1 MHSTGE
7 ETDSMSKV
15 IGIDLGTTNSCVA
28 VVEGGKPVVITN
40 AEGERTT
47 PSVVAFTKDGERLV
61 GGAAKR
67 QIATNSGRTISS
79 IKRHMGSDYRV
90 HIDGKDLTPQ
100 EISAMILAK
109 IRRDAESYLGEPVTE
124 AVITVPAYF
133 DDSQRKATQDAG
145 RIAGLNVLRIINEPT
160 AAAVAYGLDNE
171 AAQKILVYDLGGGT
185 FDVSIIEIED
195 GTFTVLATGGDTH
208 LGGDDFDQRI
218 VEYAVAEFKKS
229 DRIDLSRD
237 PAAMG
242 RLKEEAEKAKK
253 ELSAAPSAQLNLPFI
268 AVGKDGPHHLDI
280 SLSRPQFEMMT
291 GDLLARTVA
300 PVQNALRDAGI
311 SASQLGKV
319 LLVGGSTRMPAVERQ
334 VKELLG
340 CEPSHSLN
348 PDECVAMG
356 AAVQGALLQGG
367 GKLAGATGAAA
378 QGLVLMDVTPLTL
391 SIETLGGVATPLITR
406 NSMIPTRKSQIF
418 TTARPMQT
426 SVEINVL
433 QGERHFARDNKSLGK
448 FKLNGIRA
456 SFSSKPQIEVT
467 FDIDVNG
474 VVKVSAKDLATGRE
488 QNITITGSTNLS
500 ENEIQRA
507 MADAAAYEAEDS
519 RRKERLELHNQAEVL
534 AYKVDEALS
543 KCKKELDKDEK
554 ARVKADL
561 ANLRRCLRK
570 DKPEKMNETEEAA
583 LRQAKSQLEAS
594 ATHKEADAGTGDVE
608 AFGKAEELHAH
619 IHGTGRV
626 EEAVAHGPVKDDV
639 AVGVVVDDEDVVLL
653 CKGHQLGVQL
663 RRAHAAHRVCGQGDD
678 HVLCL
683 AGHILRDILH
693 IRQEAMLFGQR
704 VIPGFCAAQQTACNE
719 HRVAGGGQQHGV
731 ALIAQ
736 HHADVAHALLTAGA
750 AGHLIRRDLYAE
762 AALVV
767 AAHSIQQL
775 RQVAQAVLPVLR
787 VGSGIHHG
795 LADVLGGRKV
805 RRADAQIINGAA
817 LSFQSYLAFVQ
828 CGEDLVAEQ
837 VQSFGK
843 FHDTIP
849 LKSSCFQHEPF

>member
-1 MHSTGE
+1 
-7 ETDSMSKV
+7 MSKV

-79 IKRHMGSDYRV
+79 IKRYMGSDYRA
-90 HIDGKDLTPQ
+90 HIDGKDLAPQ

-218 VEYAVAEFKKS
+218 VEYAVTEFKKS
-229 DRIDLSRD
+229 DRIDLTRD

-253 ELSAAPSAQLNLPFI
+253 ELSSAPSAQLNLPFI

-280 SLSRPQFEMMT
+280 ALSRPQFEMMT
-291 GDLLARTVA
+291 GDLLSRTVT

-311 SASQLGKV
+311 SASQLGK
-319 LLVGGSTRMPAVERQ
+319 
-334 VKELLG
+334 
-340 CEPSHSLN
+340 EPSHSLN

-594 ATHKEADAGTGDVE
+594 ANH
-608 AFGKAEELHAH
+608 LM
-619 IHGTGRV
+619 
-626 EEAVAHGPVKDDV
+626 
-639 AVGVVVDDEDVVLL
+639 LL
-653 CKGHQLGVQL
+653 
-663 RRAHAAHRVCGQGDD
+663 
-678 HVLCL
+678 
-683 AGHILRDILH
+683 
-693 IRQEAMLFGQR
+693 
-704 VIPGFCAAQQTACNE
+704 
-719 HRVAGGGQQHGV
+719 
-731 ALIAQ
+731 
-736 HHADVAHALLTAGA
+736 
-750 AGHLIRRDLYAE
+750 Y
-762 AALVV
+762 
-767 AAHSIQQL
+767 S
-775 RQVAQAVLPVLR
+775 
-787 VGSGIHHG
+787 
-795 LADVLGGRKV
+795 
-805 RRADAQIINGAA
+805 
-817 LSFQSYLAFVQ
+817 
-828 CGEDLVAEQ
+828 AEQ
-837 VQSFGK
+837 TPGDGTDS
-843 FHDTIP
+843 T
-849 LKSSCFQHEPF
+849 L

>member
-1 MHSTGE
+1 
-7 ETDSMSKV
+7 MSKV

-67 QIATNSGRTISS
+67 QIATNSGRTVTS

-171 AAQKILVYDLGGGT
+171 APQKILVYDLGGGT

-208 LGGDDFDQRI
+208 LGGDDFDERI

-253 ELSAAPSAQLNLPFI
+253 ELSSAPSAQLNLPFI
-268 AVGKDGPHHLDI
+268 AVGKDGPHHLDL

-291 GDLLARTVA
+291 GDLLARTVT

-334 VKELLG
+334 VRELLG
-340 CEPSHSLN
+340 CEPSPSQN
-348 PDECVAMG
+348 PDACVAMG
-356 AAVQGALLQGG
+356 AAVQGGLLQGG

-378 QGLVLMDVTPLTL
+378 QGLVLMDV
-391 SIETLGGVATPLITR
+391 TPLITR

-448 FKLNGIRA
+448 FKLNGIRGG
-456 SFSSKPQIEVT
+456 FSSKPQIEVT

-474 VVKVSAKDLATGRE
+474 VVKVSAKDLGTGRE

-543 KCKKELDKDEK
+543 KCKKELDRDEK
-554 ARVKADL
+554 NRIKTDV

-583 LRQAKSQLEAS
+583 LRQAKSQLEES
-594 ATHKEADAGTGDVE
+594 ANHLMMLYTSQQQAQ
-608 AFGKAEELHAH
+608 
-619 IHGTGRV
+619 
-626 EEAVAHGPVKDDV
+626 GPD
-639 AVGVVVDDEDVVLL
+639 
-653 CKGHQLGVQL
+653 
-663 RRAHAAHRVCGQGDD
+663 
-678 HVLCL
+678 
-683 AGHILRDILH
+683 
-693 IRQEAMLFGQR
+693 
-704 VIPGFCAAQQTACNE
+704 QT
-719 HRVAGGGQQHGV
+719 
-731 ALIAQ
+731 L
-736 HHADVAHALLTAGA
+736 
-750 AGHLIRRDLYAE
+750 
-762 AALVV
+762 
-767 AAHSIQQL
+767 
-775 RQVAQAVLPVLR
+775 
-787 VGSGIHHG
+787 
-795 LADVLGGRKV
+795 
-805 RRADAQIINGAA
+805 
-817 LSFQSYLAFVQ
+817 
-828 CGEDLVAEQ
+828 
-837 VQSFGK
+837 
-843 FHDTIP
+843 
-849 LKSSCFQHEPF
+849 

>member
-1 MHSTGE
+1 MIKILCRNGTGE
-7 ETDSMSKV
+7 ETDDMSKV

-185 FDVSIIEIED
+185 FGVSIIEIED

-268 AVGKDGPHHLDI
+268 AVGKDGPHHLDL

-311 SASQLGKV
+311 TASQLGKV

-340 CEPSHSLN
+340 CEPSHNLN

-356 AAVQGALLQGG
+356 AAVQGG

-448 FKLNGIRA
+448 FKLTGIRA

-474 VVKVSAKDLATGRE
+474 VVKVSAKDLGTGRE

-519 RRKERLELHNQAEVL
+519 RRKERLDLHNQAEVL

-554 ARVKADL
+554 NRIKTDL

-570 DKPEKMNETEEAA
+570 DKPEKMNENEEAA
-583 LRQAKSQLEAS
+583 LRQAKTQLEES
-594 ATHKEADAGTGDVE
+594 ANH
-608 AFGKAEELHAH
+608 LM
-619 IHGTGRV
+619 
-626 EEAVAHGPVKDDV
+626 
-639 AVGVVVDDEDVVLL
+639 VLYTSE
-653 CKGHQLGVQL
+653 Q
-663 RRAHAAHRVCGQGDD
+663 D
-678 HVLCL
+678 
-683 AGHILRDILH
+683 
-693 IRQEAMLFGQR
+693 
-704 VIPGFCAAQQTACNE
+704 
-719 HRVAGGGQQHGV
+719 
-731 ALIAQ
+731 
-736 HHADVAHALLTAGA
+736 
-750 AGHLIRRDLYAE
+750 
-762 AALVV
+762 
-767 AAHSIQQL
+767 
-775 RQVAQAVLPVLR
+775 
-787 VGSGIHHG
+787 GS
-795 LADVLGGRKV
+795 D
-805 RRADAQIINGAA
+805 NGENN
-817 LSFQSYLAFVQ
+817 L
-828 CGEDLVAEQ
+828 
-837 VQSFGK
+837 
-843 FHDTIP
+843 
-849 LKSSCFQHEPF
+849 

>member
-1 MHSTGE
+1 
-7 ETDSMSKV
+7 MSKV

-79 IKRHMGSDYRV
+79 IKRYMGSDYRA
-90 HIDGKDLTPQ
+90 HIDGKDLAPQ

-109 IRRDAESYLGEPVTE
+109 IRRDAESYLGESVTE

-229 DRIDLSRD
+229 DRIDLTRD

-253 ELSAAPSAQLNLPFI
+253 ELSSAPSAQLNLPFI

-280 SLSRPQFEMMT
+280 ALARPQFEMMT

-356 AAVQGALLQGG
+356 AAVQGGLLQGG
-367 GKLAGATGAAA
+367 GKLAGASGAAA

-467 FDIDVNG
+467 FDIDANGIVN
-474 VVKVSAKDLATGRE
+474 VSAKDLGTGKE
-488 QNITITGSTNLS
+488 QHITITSSSNMS
-500 ENEIQRA
+500 KDDIEKA
-507 MADAAAYEAEDS
+507 VKEAEQYAAQDKKM
-519 RRKERLELHNQAEVL
+519 KEDVEVRNQADQMVYQSEKTLGEVG
-534 AYKVDEALS
+534 
-543 KCKKELDKDEK
+543 DKIPADEK
-554 ARVKADL
+554 AKVQSGI
-561 ANLRRCLRK
+561 
-570 DKPEKMNETEEAA
+570 DKLKEVLKGDDTDAIKSATEE
-583 LRQAKSQLEAS
+583 LTQMFYQMSEKLYQQANPQGAQGG
-594 ATHKEADAGTGDVE
+594 AQAGPDMGGQQGGNAQGGQYYDADY
-608 AFGKAEELHAH
+608 K
-619 IHGTGRV
+619 
-626 EEAVAHGPVKDDV
+626 
-639 AVGVVVDDEDVVLL
+639 VVDD
-653 CKGHQLGVQL
+653 
-663 RRAHAAHRVCGQGDD
+663 DD
-678 HVLCL
+678 
-683 AGHILRDILH
+683 
-693 IRQEAMLFGQR
+693 Q
-704 VIPGFCAAQQTACNE
+704 N
-719 HRVAGGGQQHGV
+719 
-731 ALIAQ
+731 
-736 HHADVAHALLTAGA
+736 
-750 AGHLIRRDLYAE
+750 
-762 AALVV
+762 
-767 AAHSIQQL
+767 
-775 RQVAQAVLPVLR
+775 
-787 VGSGIHHG
+787 
-795 LADVLGGRKV
+795 K
-805 RRADAQIINGAA
+805 
-817 LSFQSYLAFVQ
+817 
-828 CGEDLVAEQ
+828 
-837 VQSFGK
+837 K
-843 FHDTIP
+843 
-849 LKSSCFQHEPF
+849 

>member
-1 MHSTGE
+1 
-7 ETDSMSKV
+7 MSKV

-171 AAQKILVYDLGGGT
+171 ASQKILVYDLGGGT

-356 AAVQGALLQGG
+356 AAVQGGLLQGG

-406 NSMIPTRKSQIF
+406 NSM
-418 TTARPMQT
+418 
-426 SVEINVL
+426 EINVL

-448 FKLNGIRA
+448 FKLTGIRA

-474 VVKVSAKDLATGRE
+474 VVKVSAKDLGTGRE

-519 RRKERLELHNQAEVL
+519 RRKERLDLHNQAEVL

-554 ARVKADL
+554 NRIKTDL

-570 DKPEKMNETEEAA
+570 DKPEKMNENEEAA
-583 LRQAKSQLEAS
+583 LRQAKTQLEES
-594 ATHKEADAGTGDVE
+594 ANH
-608 AFGKAEELHAH
+608 LM
-619 IHGTGRV
+619 
-626 EEAVAHGPVKDDV
+626 
-639 AVGVVVDDEDVVLL
+639 VLYTSE
-653 CKGHQLGVQL
+653 
-663 RRAHAAHRVCGQGDD
+663 QG
-678 HVLCL
+678 
-683 AGHILRDILH
+683 
-693 IRQEAMLFGQR
+693 E
-704 VIPGFCAAQQTACNE
+704 
-719 HRVAGGGQQHGV
+719 
-731 ALIAQ
+731 
-736 HHADVAHALLTAGA
+736 
-750 AGHLIRRDLYAE
+750 
-762 AALVV
+762 
-767 AAHSIQQL
+767 
-775 RQVAQAVLPVLR
+775 
-787 VGSGIHHG
+787 SG
-795 LADVLGGRKV
+795 
-805 RRADAQIINGAA
+805 NGENN
-817 LSFQSYLAFVQ
+817 L
-828 CGEDLVAEQ
+828 
-837 VQSFGK
+837 
-843 FHDTIP
+843 
-849 LKSSCFQHEPF
+849 

>member
-1 MHSTGE
+1 
-7 ETDSMSKV
+7 MSKV

-79 IKRHMGSDYRV
+79 IKRYMGSDYRA
-90 HIDGKDLTPQ
+90 HIDGKDLAPQ

-229 DRIDLSRD
+229 DRIDLTRD

-253 ELSAAPSAQLNLPFI
+253 ELSSAPSAQLNLPFI

-280 SLSRPQFEMMT
+280 ALSRPQFEMMT
-291 GDLLARTVA
+291 GDLLSRTVT

-311 SASQLGKV
+311 SASQLGK
-319 LLVGGSTRMPAVERQ
+319 
-334 VKELLG
+334 
-340 CEPSHSLN
+340 EPSHSLN

-583 LRQAKSQLEAS
+583 LRQAKSQLEVS
-594 ATHKEADAGTGDVE
+594 ANH
-608 AFGKAEELHAH
+608 LM
-619 IHGTGRV
+619 
-626 EEAVAHGPVKDDV
+626 
-639 AVGVVVDDEDVVLL
+639 LL
-653 CKGHQLGVQL
+653 
-663 RRAHAAHRVCGQGDD
+663 
-678 HVLCL
+678 
-683 AGHILRDILH
+683 
-693 IRQEAMLFGQR
+693 
-704 VIPGFCAAQQTACNE
+704 
-719 HRVAGGGQQHGV
+719 
-731 ALIAQ
+731 
-736 HHADVAHALLTAGA
+736 
-750 AGHLIRRDLYAE
+750 Y
-762 AALVV
+762 
-767 AAHSIQQL
+767 S
-775 RQVAQAVLPVLR
+775 
-787 VGSGIHHG
+787 
-795 LADVLGGRKV
+795 
-805 RRADAQIINGAA
+805 
-817 LSFQSYLAFVQ
+817 
-828 CGEDLVAEQ
+828 AEQ
-837 VQSFGK
+837 TPGDGTDS
-843 FHDTIP
+843 T
-849 LKSSCFQHEPF
+849 L

>member
-1 MHSTGE
+1 MA
-7 ETDSMSKV
+7 KI

-28 VVEGGKPVVITN
+28 VMEGNEPVVIPN
-40 AEGERTT
+40 SEGHRTT
-47 PSVVAFTKDGERLV
+47 PSVVAFTADGERKV
-61 GGAAKR
+61 GDPAKR
-67 QIATNSGRTISS
+67 QAITNPKRTVFS
-79 IKRHMGSDYRV
+79 IKRFMGERYDQVTADIERAPYSIVKGDNNTPRV
-90 HIDGKDLTPQ
+90 DIDGRQYTPQ
-100 EISAMILAK
+100 EISAIILQK
-109 IRRDAESYLGEPVTE
+109 MKKTAEDYLGQEVTE

-133 DDSQRKATQDAG
+133 SDSQRQATKEAG
-145 RIAGLNVLRIINEPT
+145 EIAGLKVRRIINEPT
-160 AAAVAYGLDNE
+160 AAALAYGMDKKSSDM
-171 AAQKILVYDLGGGT
+171 KIAVYDLGGGT
-185 FDVSIIEIED
+185 FDISILELGD
-195 GTFTVLATGGDTH
+195 GVFEVKSTNGDTH

-253 ELSAAPSAQLNLPFI
+253 ELSSALSAQLNLPFI
-268 AVGKDGPHHLDI
+268 AVGKDGPHHLDLTI
-280 SLSRPQFEMMT
+280 SRPQFEMMT

-356 AAVQGALLQGG
+356 AAVQGGLLQGG
-367 GKLAGATGAAA
+367 GKLAGASGAAA

-448 FKLNGIRA
+448 FKLTGIR
-456 SFSSKPQIEVT
+456 SGFSSKPQIEVT

-474 VVKVSAKDLATGRE
+474 VVKVSAKDLGTGRE

-507 MADAAAYEAEDS
+507 MADAAAYEEEDT
-519 RRKERLELHNQAEVL
+519 RRRERLELHNQAEML

-554 ARVKADL
+554 NRVKNDL
-561 ANLRRCLRK
+561 ASLRRCLRK
-570 DKPEKMNETEEAA
+570 DKPEKMNETEEAN

-594 ATHKEADAGTGDVE
+594 A
-608 AFGKAEELHAH
+608 
-619 IHGTGRV
+619 
-626 EEAVAHGPVKDDV
+626 
-639 AVGVVVDDEDVVLL
+639 
-653 CKGHQLGVQL
+653 
-663 RRAHAAHRVCGQGDD
+663 
-678 HVLCL
+678 
-683 AGHILRDILH
+683 
-693 IRQEAMLFGQR
+693 
-704 VIPGFCAAQQTACNE
+704 N
-719 HRVAGGGQQHGV
+719 
-731 ALIAQ
+731 
-736 HHADVAHALLTAGA
+736 
-750 AGHLIRRDLYAE
+750 HLMVLYASE
-762 AALVV
+762 Q
-767 AAHSIQQL
+767 SEN
-775 RQVAQAVLPVLR
+775 
-787 VGSGIHHG
+787 GSDG
-795 LADVLGGRKV
+795 
-805 RRADAQIINGAA
+805 
-817 LSFQSYLAFVQ
+817 
-828 CGEDLVAEQ
+828 
-837 VQSFGK
+837 
-843 FHDTIP
+843 TI
-849 LKSSCFQHEPF
+849 

>member
-1 MHSTGE
+1 MRVAKTE
-7 ETDSMSKV
+7 RTTRMSKV

-67 QIATNSGRTISS
+67 QLATNSGRTVSS

-100 EISAMILAK
+100 EISAMILTK

-171 AAQKILVYDLGGGT
+171 APQKILVYDLGGGT

-195 GTFTVLATGGDTH
+195 GTFTVLATGGDTR

-218 VEYAVAEFKKS
+218 VEYTVAEFKKS

-253 ELSAAPSAQLNLPFI
+253 ELSSALSAQLNLPFI
-268 AVGKDGPHHLDI
+268 AVGKDGPHHLDLTI
-280 SLSRPQFEMMT
+280 SRPQFEMMT

-348 PDECVAMG
+348 PDEC
-356 AAVQGALLQGG
+356 
-367 GKLAGATGAAA
+367 
-378 QGLVLMDVTPLTL
+378 
-391 SIETLGGVATPLITR
+391 VATPLITR

-474 VVKVSAKDLATGRE
+474 VVKVSAKDLGTGRE

-519 RRKERLELHNQAEVL
+519 RRKERLDLHNQAEVL

-543 KCKKELDKDEK
+543 KCKKELDKEEK
-554 ARVKADL
+554 NRIKADV

-570 DKPEKMNETEEAA
+570 DKPEKMNETEEAN

-594 ATHKEADAGTGDVE
+594 A
-608 AFGKAEELHAH
+608 
-619 IHGTGRV
+619 
-626 EEAVAHGPVKDDV
+626 
-639 AVGVVVDDEDVVLL
+639 
-653 CKGHQLGVQL
+653 
-663 RRAHAAHRVCGQGDD
+663 
-678 HVLCL
+678 
-683 AGHILRDILH
+683 
-693 IRQEAMLFGQR
+693 
-704 VIPGFCAAQQTACNE
+704 N
-719 HRVAGGGQQHGV
+719 
-731 ALIAQ
+731 
-736 HHADVAHALLTAGA
+736 
-750 AGHLIRRDLYAE
+750 HLMVLYASE
-762 AALVV
+762 Q
-767 AAHSIQQL
+767 SEN
-775 RQVAQAVLPVLR
+775 
-787 VGSGIHHG
+787 GSDG
-795 LADVLGGRKV
+795 
-805 RRADAQIINGAA
+805 
-817 LSFQSYLAFVQ
+817 
-828 CGEDLVAEQ
+828 
-837 VQSFGK
+837 
-843 FHDTIP
+843 TI
-849 LKSSCFQHEPF
+849 

>member
-1 MHSTGE
+1 
-7 ETDSMSKV
+7 MSKV

-79 IKRHMGSDYRV
+79 IKRYMGSDYRA
-90 HIDGKDLTPQ
+90 HIDGKDLAPQ

-229 DRIDLSRD
+229 DRIDLTRD

-253 ELSAAPSAQLNLPFI
+253 ELSSAPSAQLNLPFI
-268 AVGKDGPHHLDI
+268 TVGKDGPHHLDI
-280 SLSRPQFEMMT
+280 ALSRPQFEMMT
-291 GDLLARTVA
+291 GDLLSRTVT

-311 SASQLGKV
+311 SASQLGK
-319 LLVGGSTRMPAVERQ
+319 
-334 VKELLG
+334 
-340 CEPSHSLN
+340 EPSHSLN

-554 ARVKADL
+554 SRVKADL

-594 ATHKEADAGTGDVE
+594 ANHLMLLYSAERTPGDGTDST
-608 AFGKAEELHAH
+608 L
-619 IHGTGRV
+619 
-626 EEAVAHGPVKDDV
+626 
-639 AVGVVVDDEDVVLL
+639 
-653 CKGHQLGVQL
+653 
-663 RRAHAAHRVCGQGDD
+663 
-678 HVLCL
+678 
-683 AGHILRDILH
+683 
-693 IRQEAMLFGQR
+693 
-704 VIPGFCAAQQTACNE
+704 
-719 HRVAGGGQQHGV
+719 
-731 ALIAQ
+731 
-736 HHADVAHALLTAGA
+736 
-750 AGHLIRRDLYAE
+750 
-762 AALVV
+762 
-767 AAHSIQQL
+767 
-775 RQVAQAVLPVLR
+775 
-787 VGSGIHHG
+787 
-795 LADVLGGRKV
+795 
-805 RRADAQIINGAA
+805 
-817 LSFQSYLAFVQ
+817 
-828 CGEDLVAEQ
+828 
-837 VQSFGK
+837 
-843 FHDTIP
+843 
-849 LKSSCFQHEPF
+849 

>member
-1 MHSTGE
+1 
-7 ETDSMSKV
+7 MSNV

-28 VVEGGKPVVITN
+28 VGEGGKPVVIAN

-47 PSVVAFTKDGERLV
+47 PSVVAFTRDGERLV

-79 IKRHMGSDYRV
+79 IKRYMGSDHRV

-100 EISAMILAK
+100 EISAMILTK

-171 AAQKILVYDLGGGT
+171 APQKILVYDLGGGT

-208 LGGDDFDQRI
+208 LGGDDFDERS

-253 ELSAAPSAQLNLPFI
+253 ELSSALSAQLNLPFI
-268 AVGKDGPHHLDI
+268 AVGKDGPHHLD
-280 SLSRPQFEMMT
+280 LTLTRPQFEMMT
-291 GDLLARTVA
+291 GDLLARTVQ

-311 SASQLGKV
+311 AASQLGKV

-348 PDECVAMG
+348 PDECVAM
-356 AAVQGALLQGG
+356 
-367 GKLAGATGAAA
+367 GAAA

-474 VVKVSAKDLATGRE
+474 VVKVSAKDLGTGRE

-500 ENEIQRA
+500 EHEIQRA

-554 ARVKADL
+554 NRIKADV

-570 DKPEKMNETEEAA
+570 DKPEKMNETEEAN
-583 LRQAKSQLEAS
+583 LRQAKEQLEAS
-594 ATHKEADAGTGDVE
+594 ANHLMMLYTS
-608 AFGKAEELHAH
+608 EEQ
-619 IHGTGRV
+619 
-626 EEAVAHGPVKDDV
+626 EE
-639 AVGVVVDDEDVVLL
+639 
-653 CKGHQLGVQL
+653 Q
-663 RRAHAAHRVCGQGDD
+663 
-678 HVLCL
+678 
-683 AGHILRDILH
+683 
-693 IRQEAMLFGQR
+693 
-704 VIPGFCAAQQTACNE
+704 
-719 HRVAGGGQQHGV
+719 
-731 ALIAQ
+731 
-736 HHADVAHALLTAGA
+736 
-750 AGHLIRRDLYAE
+750 
-762 AALVV
+762 
-767 AAHSIQQL
+767 
-775 RQVAQAVLPVLR
+775 
-787 VGSGIHHG
+787 
-795 LADVLGGRKV
+795 
-805 RRADAQIINGAA
+805 
-817 LSFQSYLAFVQ
+817 
-828 CGEDLVAEQ
+828 
-837 VQSFGK
+837 
-843 FHDTIP
+843 
-849 LKSSCFQHEPF
+849 

>member
-1 MHSTGE
+1 
-7 ETDSMSKV
+7 MSKV

-67 QIATNSGRTISS
+67 QIATNSGRTVSS
-79 IKRHMGSDYRV
+79 IKRYMGSDHRV
-90 HIDGKDLTPQ
+90 HIDGRDLTPQ
-100 EISAMILAK
+100 EISAMILTK

-171 AAQKILVYDLGGGT
+171 APQKILVYDLGGGT

-208 LGGDDFDQRI
+208 LGGDDFDERI
-218 VEYAVAEFKKS
+218 VEWAVAEFRRS
-229 DRIDLSRD
+229 DRIDLTKD

-253 ELSAAPSAQLNLPFI
+253 ELSSALSAQLNLPFI
-268 AVGKDGPHHLDI
+268 AVGKDGPHHLDL
-280 SLSRPQFEMMT
+280 SLGRPQFEMMT
-291 GDLLARTVA
+291 GDLLARTVQ

-334 VKELLG
+334 VRELLG
-340 CEPSHSLN
+340 CEP
-348 PDECVAMG
+348 G
-356 AAVQGALLQGG
+356 LLQGG

-448 FKLNGIRA
+448 FKLTGIR
-456 SFSSKPQIEVT
+456 SGFSSKPQIEVT

-474 VVKVSAKDLATGRE
+474 VVKVSAKDLGTGRE

-507 MADAAAYEAEDS
+507 MADAAAYEEEDT
-519 RRKERLELHNQAEVL
+519 RRRERLELHNQAEML

-554 ARVKADL
+554 NRVKNDL
-561 ANLRRCLRK
+561 ASLRRCLRK
-570 DKPEKMNETEEAA
+570 DKPEKMNETEEAN

-594 ATHKEADAGTGDVE
+594 ANHLMVLYSTEQDAG
-608 AFGKAEELHAH
+608 
-619 IHGTGRV
+619 
-626 EEAVAHGPVKDDV
+626 
-639 AVGVVVDDEDVVLL
+639 
-653 CKGHQLGVQL
+653 
-663 RRAHAAHRVCGQGDD
+663 
-678 HVLCL
+678 
-683 AGHILRDILH
+683 
-693 IRQEAMLFGQR
+693 RQ
-704 VIPGFCAAQQTACNE
+704 
-719 HRVAGGGQQHGV
+719 
-731 ALIAQ
+731 
-736 HHADVAHALLTAGA
+736 
-750 AGHLIRRDLYAE
+750 
-762 AALVV
+762 
-767 AAHSIQQL
+767 
-775 RQVAQAVLPVLR
+775 
-787 VGSGIHHG
+787 
-795 LADVLGGRKV
+795 
-805 RRADAQIINGAA
+805 
-817 LSFQSYLAFVQ
+817 
-828 CGEDLVAEQ
+828 
-837 VQSFGK
+837 
-843 FHDTIP
+843 
-849 LKSSCFQHEPF
+849 